1 MNPIISII
9 IPVYKVEPYIHKCLD
24 SVCAQTYQNLDIILV
39 DDGSPDTCGSICDEY
54 AARDSRIRVI
64 HKENGGLS
72 SARNAGMAIARG
84 DFIGFVDS
92 DDWIEPDMF
101 ELLYRNMAAENAAIS
116 VCGHYQHENEK
127 FSACGDSSY
136 AVLSPRE
143 AIESVYCRNGFAIV
157 VWNKL
162 FRKELFC
169 NLCFPEGR
177 IYEDAFIIF
186 QLLDAAQKI
195 VIDMKPKYHY
205 LCRPGSIMTSPL
217 CPAQLDILDATLQNY
232 DFLCEKYPELAHHA
246 LYACLWSRISMIM
259 RVYRAKDPS
268 YKAVECSCIRF
279 IRQHY
284 RVVLRDLPW
293 SAARRMVAILLCICP
308 PACKLIVGM
317 HQTYRQSLMK
327 N

>member
-9 IPVYKVEPYIHKCLD
+9 IPVYKVEPYIHKCID
-24 SVCAQTYQNLDIILV
+24 SVCSQTYQNLDIILV
-39 DDGSPDTCGSICDEY
+39 DDGSPDACGSICDEY
-54 AARDSRIRVI
+54 AAQDRRIRVI

-72 SARNAGMAIARG
+72 SARNAGMVSAKG

-101 ELLYRNMAAENAAIS
+101 EMLYRNMAAENAAIS
-116 VCGHYQHENEK
+116 ACGYYQHENEK
-127 FSACGDSSY
+127 VSVCGDSAD
-136 AVLSPRE
+136 AVLTSHE
-143 AIESVYCRNGFAIV
+143 AIKSVYCRDGFNFV

-177 IYEDAFIIF
+177 IHEDNFVMF
-186 QLLDAAQKI
+186 QLLEAAQKI

-205 LCRPGSIMTSPL
+205 LCRPGSIMSSPL
-217 CPAQLDILDATLQNY
+217 SPAKLDILDATLQNY
-232 DFLCEKYPELAHHA
+232 DFLREKYPDLAHHA
-246 LYACLWSRISMIM
+246 LYACICSRISMVM

-268 YKAVECSCIRF
+268 YQAIERKCIRF
-279 IRQHY
+279 VRQHC
-284 RVVLRDLPW
+284 RVVWDLPC
-293 SAARRMVAILLCICP
+293 SVAYRMFALLLCICP
-308 PACKLIVGM
+308 PLCKLIVGM
-317 HQTYRQSLMK
+317 RETHRQSRMK